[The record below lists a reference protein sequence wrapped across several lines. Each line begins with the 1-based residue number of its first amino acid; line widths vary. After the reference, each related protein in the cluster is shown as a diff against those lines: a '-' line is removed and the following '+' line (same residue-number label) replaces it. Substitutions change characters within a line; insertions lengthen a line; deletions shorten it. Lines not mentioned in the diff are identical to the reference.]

1 MLVQCHESEC
11 LNTFETEVQY
21 WLLDSCLYCEEH
33 RRARFKEGH
42 SKTSSYLASYIRGLG
57 FEVIEEFPFSI
68 YKGDIFIPSRGII
81 FEYNGLYWHTEQYI
95 GKYKHKEKQEKAR
108 ELGYNLYYI
117 WEDSWLRHPDIVKS
131 FIKSKLGV
139 NDSSKVN
146 ARDCSVKHL
155 NFSISK
161 EFLNKYHIQGSIAGE
176 EYIGL
181 IYKDSVVALMVIE
194 GDNKEIQIKRY
205 STSCNV
211 RGGFTKLLHYVKEQ
225 YVCSKIYTF
234 SDNSSSNGELYYNN
248 GFSLESIINPD
259 YSYLYE
265 NQRVHKFNFRK
276 ERFMRDSSLQYKE
289 GLSEKQLADLNGI
302 YRIYDSGKKKWVL
315 EVKE

>member
-1 MLVQCHESEC
+1 M
-11 LNTFETEVQY
+11 
-21 WLLDSCLYCEEH
+21 
-33 RRARFKEGH
+33 
-42 SKTSSYLASYIRGLG
+42 
-57 FEVIEEFPFSI
+57 
-68 YKGDIFIPSRGII
+68 
-81 FEYNGLYWHTEQYI
+81 
-95 GKYKHKEKQEKAR
+95 
-108 ELGYNLYYI
+108 
-117 WEDSWLRHPDIVKS
+117 
-131 FIKSKLGV
+131 
-139 NDSSKVN
+139 
-146 ARDCSVKHL
+146 
-155 NFSISK
+155 
-161 EFLNKYHIQGSIAGE
+161 
-176 EYIGL
+176 
-181 IYKDSVVALMVIE
+181 
-194 GDNKEIQIKRY
+194 
-205 STSCNV
+205 
-211 RGGFTKLLHYVKEQ
+211 HYVKEQ